1 MLDRLCSEVVW
12 RVLATHSIRQFPLH
26 FPYRASPCAIM
37 FQLDSTHLIFTPVSQ
52 LLPSPTGYINR
63 GTYKIPNKSP
73 SVFELVDSTKSFNSP
88 KMRTDESYV
97 WTVMAMP
104 KYFPTNLPN
113 KVTFATISWKYA
125 RLRNEVG
132 IWILAYVPLK
142 VYQHITQ
149 SGNSTYFEIH
159 DNTL

>member
-1 MLDRLCSEVVW
+1 MFRGSVKSTEY
-12 RVLATHSIRQFPLH
+12 PLH
-26 FPYRASPCAIM
+26 SPVSPSLPLPCVAVCHHV
-37 FQLDSTHLIFTPVSQ
+37 STGLTLLVFTPVSQ

-63 GTYKIPNKSP
+63 ATYKIPNKSL
-73 SVFELVDSTKSFNSP
+73 SVFELVDSIKSFNSP
-88 KMRTDESYV
+88 KMRIDESYV
-97 WTVMAMP
+97 WNVMAVP

-113 KVTFATISWKYA
+113 KVTFATMSWKYA

-142 VYQHITQ
+142 VYQYEITQ

-159 DNTL
+159 DNTR